1 MDFTDFE
8 KEAIKILDSMPKSRS
23 RNCFRSALQHLEKA
37 HRLLDFDLEMA
48 AFRAIT
54 AEEEAASGLM
64 YSLKEL
70 HYPESENLN
79 PRSHSQKNAVT
90 AFLKAVANMP
100 AELQREYHFEFILEI
115 NKNEPKPL
123 LGLAIKNS
131 IHWPDLKA
139 RPQPPLGFLATT
151 DEKVRSFSPYL
162 AELASRHEEKDFKS
176 HIDRLANFRNK
187 LLYADEMG
195 IPIIKEIPPGAIEQ
209 WKNHVISLLYGY
221 LLIKPH
227 KEHQLFVSQLL
238 SSFLVALQKIPIGD
252 LHPDS

>member
-8 KEAIKILDSMPKSRS
+8 KEAIKILDGMPKSRS
-23 RNCFRSALQHLEKA
+23 RNCFRSALRHLEKS
-37 HRLLDFDLEMA
+37 HLLLNVDLEMA

-64 YSLKEL
+64 YCLKEL
-70 HYPESENLN
+70 NYPGSEKLN
-79 PRSHSQKNAVT
+79 PRIHSQKNAVT
-90 AFLKAVANMP
+90 AFLKAVGHMP
-100 AELQREYHFEFILEI
+100 AELQKEYQFEFILEI
-115 NKNEPKPL
+115 NKHEPKPL

-131 IHWPDLKA
+131 VHWPEHKM
-139 RPQPPLGFLATT
+139 RPEPPLGFIATT
-151 DEKVRSFSPYL
+151 GEKVRSFAPYL
-162 AELASRHEEKDFKS
+162 AELASKHEEKDFLS
-176 HIDRLANFRNK
+176 HIDRLANYRNR

-195 IPIIKEIPPGAIEQ
+195 IPMIKEIPSGAVEQ
-209 WKNHVISLLYGY
+209 WKSHVISLLYGY
-221 LLIKPH
+221 LLIKPY